1 MRLIKPFVILALLT
15 VSLSVAFALAPAEP
29 GINVSVDPESLEIQ
43 GGGSGTITVIVG
55 SQEGFEGPVDLKVLL
70 KPAGVTESWSENP
83 VEVPP
88 FGEAETTLTIT
99 IAAGT
104 PAGEAEIK
112 VSGNAPEISMQQVP
126 VIITII
132 ESAGGEAP
140 AASEEEAPAA
150 SEEEAPAASEEEA
163 PAASEEEAPAASE
176 EEAPAAGEIRTTTVT
191 TTATTTVLATTTV
204 SDITT
209 VTETQVI
216 TTRDDIISV
225 KTSATVEQA
234 YDAIYPAVTILAV
247 IVILAVAALSLRG
260 R

>member
-163 PAASEEEAPAASE
+163 PAASEEEAPAA
-176 EEAPAAGEIRTTTVT
+176 GEIRTTTVT

>member
-150 SEEEAPAASEEEA
+150 SEEEAPAA
-163 PAASEEEAPAASE
+163 
-176 EEAPAAGEIRTTTVT
+176 GEIRTTTVT

>member
-83 VEVPP
+83 VVVPP
-88 FGEAETTLTIT
+88 YGEAETTLTIT

-150 SEEEAPAASEEEA
+150 
-163 PAASEEEAPAASE
+163 
-176 EEAPAAGEIRTTTVT
+176 GEIRTTTVT

-216 TTRDDIISV
+216 TTRSEIISV

>member
-83 VEVPP
+83 VVVPP
-88 FGEAETTLTIT
+88 YGEAETTLTIT

-163 PAASEEEAPAASE
+163 PAA
-176 EEAPAAGEIRTTTVT
+176 GEIRTTTVT

-216 TTRDDIISV
+216 TTRSEIISV

>member
-150 SEEEAPAASEEEA
+150 
-163 PAASEEEAPAASE
+163 
-176 EEAPAAGEIRTTTVT
+176 GEIRTTTVT

>member
-163 PAASEEEAPAASE
+163 PAA
-176 EEAPAAGEIRTTTVT
+176 GEIRTTTVT

>member
-83 VEVPP
+83 VVVPP
-88 FGEAETTLTIT
+88 YGEAETTLTIT

-163 PAASEEEAPAASE
+163 PAASEEEAPAA
-176 EEAPAAGEIRTTTVT
+176 GEIRTTTVT

-216 TTRDDIISV
+216 TTRSEIISV